1 MEEKIKLPNKLK
13 ENLKTTV
20 FIGNGINRAIPG
32 NGIGWGELLIN
43 LQRINNANHI
53 NLDNRFKPFPLSFEE
68 IIFAAFGSFDENMRT
83 IKNNIAQAFFP
94 AEPNILHKR
103 IVQSTK
109 VENIITTNYDY
120 AFEKVLVENFSNNG
134 NRLANSTTETK
145 HSIRR
150 RCYFDIDDYSS
161 KSIWHIHGEINHNQK
176 FRNAHYP
183 SESIQIGYDHYGEY
197 LNEIQSY
204 VKGRKYV
211 DQPKIEDKLRNNII
225 GISWIDKLF
234 TDKVIIIGLDLD
246 FSEIDLW
253 WLFNYRQK
261 IFKRNPNLS
270 INEIIYYQSVVA
282 QNVAESEEEEINRE
296 LEFQKRAAKQDVL
309 TSLGVKF
316 EEIPCQNYQD
326 YYEQVFN
333 IEQI

>member
-13 ENLKTTV
+13 IDLKTTV

-32 NGIGWGELLIN
+32 NGIGWGTLLAN
-43 LQRINNANHI
+43 LQRINNAGHI

-68 IIFAAFGSFDENMRT
+68 IIFAAYGSFDENIRT
-83 IKNNIAQAFFP
+83 IKNNIAQAFYP
-94 AEPNILHKR
+94 AEPNILHER
-103 IVQSTK
+103 IMRSSK

-120 AFEKVLVENFSNNG
+120 AFEKVLIPGFSNIG

-150 RCYFDIDDYSS
+150 RCYIENNIP
-161 KSIWHIHGEINHNQK
+161 KSIWHIHGEINHNQN
-176 FRNAHYP
+176 FINGHYS

-204 VKGRKYV
+204 LKGNKYK
-211 DQPKIEDKLRNNII
+211 DKHKIEEKLRDNIS
-225 GISWIDKLF
+225 GVSWIDKLF